1 MSNEGTAVFETMRS
15 AVFFAF
21 NFSTEQYG
29 QMPLARL
36 QRSSIGSGK
45 GLVGQDG
52 AGQAGMVLA
61 QVWRLTP
68 IERAAIVARFSPRSD
83 LCPCCGGQKPTAL
96 WQEAVEQMASVVLPV
111 GVSNYRCRLEL
122 VAKHFGVSV
131 RFEDLATRHALSRN
145 TISEHYRTMTR
156 RLADIEAK
164 AQAAIDD
171 ALRVSGMVG
180 SA

>member
-1 MSNEGTAVFETMRS
+1 MSNDGTAVFETMRS
-15 AVFFAF
+15 AVVFAF

-52 AGQAGMVLA
+52 AGQAGMILA
-61 QVWRLTP
+61 QVWRLSAL
-68 IERAAIVARFSPRSD
+68 ERAALIARFSPRCEP
-83 LCPCCGGQKPTAL
+83 CPCCAGQKHTAL
-96 WQEAVEQMASVVLPV
+96 WRDAVEQLASLVLPA
-111 GVSNYRCRLEL
+111 GVSNYRCRIEL

-131 RFEDLATRHALSRN
+131 RFEEIASRHALSRN
-145 TISEHYRTMTR
+145 TISEHYRTMTK
-156 RLADIEAK
+156 RLADIEAQ

-171 ALRVSGMVG
+171 ALRLSGMVG
-180 SA
+180 NA